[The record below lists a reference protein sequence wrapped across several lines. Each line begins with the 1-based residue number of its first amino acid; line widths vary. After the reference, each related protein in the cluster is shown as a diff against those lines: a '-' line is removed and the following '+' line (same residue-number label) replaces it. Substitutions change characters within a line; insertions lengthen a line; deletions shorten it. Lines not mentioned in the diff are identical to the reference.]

1 MKINIGFQLLV
12 QTAYSEEQW
21 AIGRSNKILLIVYSF
36 VAVCISLKRLIAITL
51 SCKLKSVASVSVQ
64 DGCDI
69 HAAEEQ
75 DSIFAFMF
83 NLNFIVLFFIFVC
96 IRMVHLSKI
105 LPDFGYS
112 AFVIY
117 CLINNTTYRSHQDMV
132 VHPWF
137 QLDSCYSIFSFKC
150 NVLQIVVCLFSFG
163 IVLSVVFDLRILIT
177 SLWYLRFTDSD
188 YLPLVSQIYG
198 F

>member
-117 CLINNTTYRSHQDMV
+117 CLINNTTYPSHQDMV

-137 QLDSCYSIFSFKC
+137 RVTLSLVFCVMFCRS
-150 NVLQIVVCLFSFG
+150 LFVFFLLA
-163 IVLSVVFDLRILIT
+163 IVLSVVFYLWILIT
-177 SLWYLRFTDSD
+177 SLWYLRFMDSD